1 MITSCMIFLAS
12 FGNAEMP
19 IEENWQTIQRTKEC
33 TELIPFTMINHIP
46 YYVEFYDRKNLYKA
60 LRVGWCE
67 SRGKETAFRKE
78 DNDSG
83 IMQFIPRTWN
93 WVAEK
98 FDMPLWDE
106 EILTYFG
113 VPYYKVDFSDVEH
126 YPSISLEGFAFT
138 KVQFVPYI
146 NIKMSSHLAEDIYAN
161 QDFRDWS
168 SSKWCWS
175 NYKYYEKKWREE
187 GY

>member
-19 IEENWQTIQRTKEC
+19 AQEDWSIIQRTKEC
-33 TELIPFTMINHIP
+33 TELIPFTMIEYIP
-46 YYVEFYDRKNLYKA
+46 LYVENYEEKNLYKA
-60 LRVGWCE
+60 LRIGWCE
-67 SRGKETAFRKE
+67 SRGKGTAYRKE

-83 IMQFIPRTWN
+83 VMQFIPNTWN

-98 FDMPLWDE
+98 FDLPLWDVE
-106 EILTYFG
+106 VLTYYG
-113 VPYYKVDFSDVEH
+113 LPYYAVDFTEIGH
-126 YPSISLEGFAFT
+126 YGLDGFEFT
-138 KVQFVPYI
+138 KAQFIPYI
-146 NIKMSSHLAEDIYAN
+146 NIKMSAHLAEDIYTKV
-161 QDFRDWS
+161 DFRDWN

-175 NYKYYEKKWREE
+175 SPKYYEKKWRDE

>member
-1 MITSCMIFLAS
+1 MIASCMIFLAS
-12 FGNAEMP
+12 LGSGDMP
-19 IEENWQTIQRTKEC
+19 IEEDYLMINRTKEC
-33 TELIPFTMINHIP
+33 TELIPFTMINHVP

-113 VPYYKVDFSDVEH
+113 VPYYLVDLSDVE
-126 YPSISLEGFAFT
+126 YFSLDGFAFT

-146 NIKMSSHLAEDIYAN
+146 NIKMSSHLAEDIYAKV
-161 QDFRDWS
+161 DFRDWN
-168 SSKWCWS
+168 SSKWCWES
-175 NYKYYEKKWREE
+175 PRYYEKKWREE